1 MQTTCALSHCACM
14 NKHSLSSLCG
24 SVPLGASQAKLI
36 QDERKRVT
44 IHPLTVPRAGCEDS
58 GLERV
63 RPTLRH
69 RSLSLLSTFLFSA
82 FCSLLIK
89 HYSIHAILALVRAFL
104 SAALNPLAVRSQVPN
119 HIVLFSSAVRR
130 KNKNYG
136 IHVVDI
142 TLCQL

>member
-44 IHPLTVPRAGCEDS
+44 IYPLTIPRAGCEDI

-63 RPTLRH
+63 RLPLTH

-89 HYSIHAILALVRAFL
+89 HHSIHTILALVRAFL
-104 SAALNPLAVRSQVPN
+104 SAVLHPLALRSQVPSR
-119 HIVLFSSAVRR
+119 IVLFFSAVRR
-130 KNKNYG
+130 KPKKYG
-136 IHVVDI
+136 IPFS
-142 TLCQL
+142 